1 MIDHEIYEKLMEEMD
16 IGVHAVDTS
25 GHTVVYNPKMATI
38 ESMDKEEVIY
48 QPIAQLFKF
57 KSGETGTLE
66 RALREGKEFK
76 NIKQTYL
83 NNKGN
88 EITSI
93 NHTFPVWKKDTIIGA
108 VELAKDV
115 TMLEKLIQENMDRA
129 QRSYSFEDVIGTSA
143 EIKEIIEYAKRA
155 TRTSSSVLIIGETGT
170 GKEIFAQSIHNGS
183 DRSSKPFISQNCAAL
198 PDSLIES
205 ILFGTK
211 KGAFTGATDRP
222 GLFEQAEGGTLLLDE
237 INSLSM
243 HLQSKLLRVL
253 QERSVRRIGDTR
265 DIDVDVRIIATSNED
280 PIEAITQQRLRKDL
294 YYRLGVV
301 SLFIPPL
308 KERKEDIKIL
318 SNYFIRKYNALFQMN
333 IESVDEQVMQF
344 FMNYEWP
351 GNVRELEHLI
361 EGCMNI
367 TEHES
372 IIRPSHLPMHL
383 QKRIKTILSETKT
396 HLPEVEVH
404 DTLEKEVAEVSSEE
418 MGLNDFLY
426 YQEKQFILKVLEE
439 NNYHVKDSASQL
451 GLSRQSLHYR
461 LNKLNIQKIR
471 V

>member
-1 MIDHEIYEKLMEEMD
+1 MVEHEMYEKLMEEVD
-16 IGVHAVDTS
+16 IGVHAVDVN
-25 GHTVVYNPKMATI
+25 GNTVIYNTKMASI
-38 ESMDKEEVIY
+38 ESMDKEEVINRSID
-48 QPIAQLFKF
+48 QVFKF
-57 KSGETGTLE
+57 KSGEPSTLE
-66 RALREGKEFK
+66 RALQEGAEFK

-88 EITSI
+88 EITSV
-93 NHTFPVWKKDTIIGA
+93 NHTFPVWKRDTIIGA

-129 QRSYSFEDVIGTSA
+129 QRSYSFEDVIGQST

-211 KGAFTGATDRP
+211 KGAFTGSADRP

-265 DIDVDVRIIATSNED
+265 DISVDVRIIATSNED
-280 PIEAITQQRLRKDL
+280 PIEAITNQRLRKDL

-308 KERKEDIKIL
+308 KDRKDDIKML
-318 SNYFIRKYNALFQMN
+318 SDYFIRKYNALFRMN
-333 IESVDEQVMQF
+333 IEKVDENVMQF

-361 EGCMNI
+361 EGAMNI
-367 TEHES
+367 TDHETA
-372 IIRPSHLPMHL
+372 IRASHLPMHIH
-383 QKRIKTILSETKT
+383 KRIKAASSGSKSTAPDFHQEG
-396 HLPEVEVH
+396 P
-404 DTLEKEVAEVSSEE
+404 AEEE
-418 MGLNDFLY
+418 EPAASTGQMGLHDFLY

-439 NNYHVKDSASQL
+439 NNYHVKDSAAQL

-461 LNKLNIQKIR
+461 LNKLNIQKLR
-471 V
+471 L